1 MASLSEMLN
10 RTSGTSSTN
19 ERSSGP
25 LRSQRSVSPRSS
37 PRQADDKDDRRP
49 ARPLSEEQIIASQ
62 RVNTERKDFSIG
74 KTFREAGNFLTGTAL
89 GITELAK
96 AAGHTILNTPVM
108 AVDATVGLAEYATGQ
123 DLPGGWDKNEDG
135 SNKSLGDYYRPGIT
149 MAQGLAAEVPK
160 MGKRAIAYGPEISEN
175 IIPGMGLIREA
186 GERVGIDVPS
196 FNSLLDGQYGIVPE
210 AAGDWNRQ
218 INYEVREEF
227 NEAWN
232 NDRAFELVA
241 GDIGLVAGGAGM
253 AAGGARIASAIS
265 RGSQG
270 AKVAHAAGAARY
282 GLGSRTF
289 NWATRNKG
297 TNRGQRANNFA
308 SRADRVADR
317 LDNFSYKADGY
328 DPAIA
333 AWRVVRKYTKRVRN
347 SEGRKTQVVGK
358 NGKVKNRKNLNDVL
372 ASAASRYR
380 DRFMKHD
387 LQNKLLN
394 EKAKYEET
402 ATRPEKVYRDHVEN
416 NLGEP
421 VRPEIDRVVTNLTAG
436 TLQEWIRAY
445 ESAKKNSNI
454 NADDFINSLLSR
466 FNDGESNLSDSN
478 PQISERAREG
488 MAINETTKLTLDD
501 IKMAADYMS
510 GSLPDQE
517 LRAISNIIE
526 ALAEQGD
533 ANAKRMVDSGR
544 LNESALNEPVL
555 SPYVGEEV
563 SNSLSPEAEHALLY
577 ETDKIQNEVKRL
589 EREINKSNDRAQ
601 QARLNIELK
610 NSQITRYTD
619 MNASDKA
626 QRTADEIEADKKK
639 LADLERKIEGSQI
652 HLDALKDELEDMAN
666 ADDPVTRAINEA
678 LGVDPSATNTDFLI
692 DRINPRQR
700 GELLEQWKEL
710 GDIKFVGTVISKIL
724 ELRHRAAQDYLVTT
738 LSTFWEDGSTAYRL
752 GESIYFRVPWFDKS
766 GKANT
771 GSGYPWEADD
781 KFMARVEDFDTPQ
794 GRELMTLVMEVDGI
808 APQVIAEFLNQDD
821 LSSKIMVEDVTPLG
835 PDNTEWGSQ
844 FWAQQPNSSPE
855 LAKAVEHYHEA
866 HIEWRE
872 SAPDSVHGFNQPELF
887 WNRGVRSLSDAALRG
902 TRKIGEDNGS
912 FGDLYA
918 DKELIGLMAHSIDLP
933 VETIEKILQQLADP
947 RGDGPL
953 AAEINQSVSE
963 IRDRIISE
971 LGDRDPS
978 TGLYYNGSYAEINA
992 MLHEAVHAEFSSQG
1006 LAGVT
1011 DAVDN
1016 FMEANPEAVTAW
1028 IQADNAA
1035 DAMLA
1040 ITDADGRMFGMEKDA
1055 VLGEDQVA
1063 ALIRRKAYLD
1073 EFADEISFDLKN
1085 AGTNVHM
1092 KLSDNMGGQ
1101 ARKFSELQEGERWLK
1116 APQWMVDGVAENR
1129 AASWTDVDGNA
1140 VEVGETGALSD
1151 RGGAQVA
1158 FLSPEDAAAIQ
1169 RQIDAGGDHIH
1180 PLSGSAVDDIDG
1192 PTPARLQGRD
1202 VNGVEYEISTEIH
1215 HPATGLVPIEWLED
1229 PIGFVDPDAVSHP
1242 AFVEIGKEIQRVN
1255 PQPLPDL
1262 LSRAHSWYFQSDEVV
1277 AKRWDKYNDEIA
1289 ADITSMVTDLERSIS
1304 DAKDQL
1310 YETQKDIDV
1319 NNYKAEQDDI
1329 TRQMNERYAREHGG
1343 TTSAIQVLEGEI
1355 SALKQQV
1362 LDYERTAAQA
1372 QPLLKALSDLVNAP
1386 ENTLNQPLAVSMSQH
1401 LAHQAEIVRE
1411 LVNQQ
1416 FNKDTAGKASG
1427 HENIPVPPNAGWV
1440 RAQRKVGG
1448 ETTIS
1453 IQPHSVIDKML
1464 KHLDDVLVDAESNGT
1479 RTRPSEVIKNT
1490 LRQRV
1495 EQRQIDPNSSSS
1507 PDDYLGK
1514 GSPIQDALFRIME
1527 EKGYWNEISPQMRQ
1541 DLINELVKQ
1550 DLNTYINDA
1559 INAGKIDLNKG
1570 PLDPASAS
1578 FTMMLDLQQR
1588 IIIQVERAMEQPVID
1603 KLNGSPLLDDAFTSS
1618 QRPDMREATQ
1628 NIGNELLNDLNKVFT
1643 ESFKDTVKFLDG
1655 ELYNDFDLQKLRMQ
1669 YMPRNYRVI
1678 AKNSVELMKSQL
1690 AMMRDNNV
1698 LLQSANQQIY
1708 GRRKELARTSDS
1720 ETTAR
1725 LTEEIRTIE
1734 MEKDRLIMENQQ
1746 LSHQLA
1752 HTPGD
1757 LRSILK
1763 QNQDPNSLFNPD
1775 NKRVNLEG
1783 VPYVRTGQG
1792 AAPPSRHITG
1802 TSARGV
1808 QVGEVDAERSAG
1820 RGIVT
1825 PDFMNHQRMEMN
1837 QAHELM
1843 KSEMVRILVNDK
1855 KFDGHFSWDARKIP
1869 GVQLLFENGAKPT
1882 LTAIGNAAAES
1893 GWQLVAQPRGDLKGA
1908 KTNTATDP
1916 WRTFSEDTAGDP
1928 LWQHSVDA
1936 HDLSTMKVIRREVAE
1951 VITTEL
1957 EGAKTSRFWQGADAL
1972 TSMWKFTVLPIR
1984 AMWLINNVFGNLA
1997 MSVISSGNAS
2007 NSLGE
2012 IAGAM
2017 KRVLDEERA
2026 HLQKELDQ
2034 PVSYFDTIKQIQK
2047 NDGAITHM
2055 PRRLNQTN
2063 YSLSEYHGINN
2074 GNQNP
2079 EMGLQRG
2086 AALMSDPDYV
2096 RNRRESTVQA
2106 KADIADL
2113 EAKLEDPNLNAA
2125 ERQSLEAQL
2134 AVAQDV
2140 IGIGAARSKVLEGT
2154 ATAVRTGYRINA
2166 TVDSMFRAAVYQLEF
2181 DRGMNKVGQGA
2192 RADNGLGRT
2201 DNLDPT
2207 LKAQVDESV
2216 PEVQQKAIENTLKA
2230 LGDFTRL
2237 TKLERSFIKRVI
2249 PFYPWLRHQITMT
2262 MRLPISNP
2270 ARAGLLVKIYDV
2282 MVDEED
2288 QSPEWAAQFGNSLMT
2303 PFGRTNALQGANPFE
2318 SPLKSPLSPFSNNI
2332 GGAINPV
2339 PKFAAELLFSADIGS
2354 GNTQTRPNDQG
2365 MLTSWLN
2372 VQPTSAFKRMSEGD
2386 FKGGLGEIG
2395 YKLSGMTGQSALL
2408 RDAVLSQVEG
2418 TGPNGQGKRDFT
2430 SGSFDSGDVR
2440 RTTTNNT
2447 TSLNKIFSGLGLPQV
2462 PFDQSR
2468 YEQQV
2473 RRQAIQNQ
2481 RRRDRQES

>member
-25 LRSQRSVSPRSS
+25 LRSQRSVSPQSS
-37 PRQADDKDDRRP
+37 PRQADDEDDRRP
-49 ARPLSEEQIIASQ
+49 ARPLSEEQLNANQ
-62 RVNTERKDFSIG
+62 QNTERKDFTIG
-74 KTFREAGNFLTGTAL
+74 KTFREAGNFFTGTAL

-108 AVDATVGLAEYATGQ
+108 AVDATIGLAEYATGQ
-123 DLPGGWDKNEDG
+123 NLPGGWDKNEDG
-135 SNKSLGDYYRPGIT
+135 SNVSLGDYYRPGIT
-149 MAQGLAAEVPK
+149 AAQGLAGEVPK
-160 MGKRAIAYGPEISEN
+160 MGRRAIAYGPELTER
-175 IIPGMGLIREA
+175 IIPGIGAIRRA
-186 GERVGIDVPS
+186 GDLVGVDVPTVD
-196 FNSLLDGQYGIVPE
+196 SLLDGQYGIVPE

-227 NEAWN
+227 NDAWN

-253 AAGGARIASAIS
+253 AAGATRVASAIS

-270 AKVAHAAGAARY
+270 ARIAHAAGSARY

-328 DPAIA
+328 DPAVA

-347 SEGRKTQVVGK
+347 SEGRKTQVVDK

-372 ASAASRYR
+372 AGAASRYR
-380 DRFMKHD
+380 DKFMKHD

-402 ATRPEKVYRDHVEN
+402 ATGPQKVFNDHVEN
-416 NLGEP
+416 KLGGP
-421 VRPEIDRVVTNLTAG
+421 VRPEIARVVTNLTAG

-445 ESAKKNSNI
+445 DSARKNSNI
-454 NADDFINSLLSR
+454 NADDFINSLLKR

-478 PQISERAREG
+478 PQISERARAG
-488 MAINETTKLTLDD
+488 MEIDDKTKLTLDD

-510 GSLPDQE
+510 GALPEQE
-517 LRAISNIIE
+517 LLAISRTIE

-533 ANAKRMVDSGR
+533 ANAKKLVESGR
-544 LNESALNEPVL
+544 LNKSALEEPVL

-563 SNSLSPEAEHALLY
+563 TNSLSPEAEHALLY
-577 ETDKIQNEVKRL
+577 ETDQIQNEVKRL
-589 EREINKSNDRAQ
+589 EREINQSNDRAQ
-601 QARLNIELK
+601 QARLDIEFK

-619 MNASDKA
+619 MNASDRAK
-626 QRTADEIEADKKK
+626 RTADEIEADKRK
-639 LADLERKIEGSQI
+639 LEDLERKIVGRQTR
-652 HLDALKDELEDMAN
+652 LDALKEELLDIEN
-666 ADDPVTRAINEA
+666 ADDPVTRAMNEA

-700 GELLEQWKEL
+700 GELLDQWKEL
-710 GDIKFVGTVISKIL
+710 GDIKFVGTVVSKIL
-724 ELRHRAAQDYLVTT
+724 ELRHRAAQDYLVSN
-738 LSTFWEDGSTAYRL
+738 LSNFWGDGSTTFRA

-766 GKANT
+766 GGANLR
-771 GSGYPWEADD
+771 SGFPWEADE

-794 GRELMTLVMEVDGI
+794 GRELMMLVMENDGI

-821 LSSKIMVEDVTPLG
+821 LSSKIMVEDVTPPS
-835 PDNTEWGSQ
+835 PDNIDSGSN
-844 FWAQQPNSSPE
+844 WAPFDSSPE

-887 WNRGVRSLSDAALRG
+887 WNRGVQSLSDAANRG

-978 TGLYYNGSYAEINA
+978 TGLYYNGSYAEING

-1073 EFADEISFDLKN
+1073 EFADEISYNVQD

-1092 KLSDNMGGQ
+1092 KLTDNMGGQ
-1101 ARKFSELQEGERWLK
+1101 TRKFSDIPEADRYDV
-1116 APQWMVDGVAENR
+1116 PPTVDGVTENR

-1192 PTPARLQGRD
+1192 PTPSRLQGRD

-1215 HPATGLVPIEWLED
+1215 HPATGLVPVEWLED

-1262 LSRAHSWYFQSDEVV
+1262 TSKAISLYLPSDDLV
-1277 AKRWDKYNDEIA
+1277 ATRWDRYNDEIH
-1289 ADITSMVTDLERSIS
+1289 ADITSMVNDLEKSIS

-1310 YETQKDIDV
+1310 YETQKDLAV
-1319 NNYKAEQDDI
+1319 NTYKSESDNI
-1329 TRQMNERYAREHGG
+1329 TRDMNERYERDHGG

-1355 SALKQQV
+1355 SALKKQV

-1386 ENTLNQPLAVSMSQH
+1386 EKTLNQPLAVSMSQH

-1453 IQPHSVIDKML
+1453 IQPYSVIDKML
-1464 KHLDDVLVDAESNGT
+1464 KHLDNVLVDAELNGT

-1490 LRQRV
+1490 LGQRV
-1495 EQRQIDPNSSSS
+1495 QRRQIDPNSASSI
-1507 PDDYLGK
+1507 DDYLGE
-1514 GSPIQDALFRIME
+1514 GSPIQGELFRIME

-1559 INAGKIDLNKG
+1559 INAGKVDLNKG

-1618 QRPDMREATQ
+1618 RRPDMREATQ
-1628 NIGNELLNDLNKVFT
+1628 NIGNDLLNDLNDVFVD
-1643 ESFKDTVKFLDG
+1643 SFKDTVKFLDG

-1698 LLQSANQQIY
+1698 LLQGANKNIY
-1708 GRRKELARTSDS
+1708 ERRKELARTTDP

-1725 LTEEIRTIE
+1725 LTEEIRGFE
-1734 MEKDRLIMENQQ
+1734 MKKDRLIMENQQ

-1802 TSARGV
+1802 TSARGIK
-1808 QVGEVDAERSAG
+1808 VGEVDAERSAG

-1825 PDFMNHQRMEMN
+1825 PEFMNHQRMEML

-1843 KSEMVRILVNDK
+1843 RSEMVRILVNDK

-1869 GVQLLFENGAKPT
+1869 GVQLLFENGGKPT

-1908 KTNTATDP
+1908 ATNSATDP
-1916 WRTFSEDTAGDP
+1916 WRTFSEDTVGDP
-1928 LWQHSVDA
+1928 LWQHQVDA

-1951 VITTEL
+1951 VVATEL
-1957 EGAKTSRFWQGADAL
+1957 DAAQTSRFWQGADAL

-1997 MSVISSGNAS
+1997 MAAISSGNVS

-2017 KRVLDEERA
+2017 KKVLDEERT
-2026 HLQKELDQ
+2026 HLQKELGQ

-2047 NDGAITHM
+2047 NDGAISNM

-2096 RNRRESTVQA
+2096 RNRRESTVKA
-2106 KADIADL
+2106 KAEIADL
-2113 EAKLEDPNLNAA
+2113 EAKLEDPNLNPSD
-2125 ERQSLEAQL
+2125 RQSLEAQL

-2181 DRGMNKVGQGA
+2181 DRGMNKVGQDA
-2192 RADNGLGRT
+2192 RANNGLGRT
-2201 DNLDPT
+2201 DDLDPT

-2237 TKLERSFIKRVI
+2237 TKMEKSFIKRLI

-2262 MRLPISNP
+2262 LRLPISNP

-2288 QSPEWAAQFGNSLMT
+2288 QNPEWAAQFGNSLTT
-2303 PFGRTNALQGANPFE
+2303 PWGRTNALQGANPFE

-2372 VQPTSAFKRMSEGD
+2372 VQPTSAFKRMYEGD

-2418 TGPNGQGKRDFT
+2418 TGPNGRGKREFT

-2447 TSLNKIFSGLGLPQV
+2447 TSLNKIFSGLGLPQM

-2468 YEQQV
+2468 YEEQV